1 MFAKETKKQSEISNF
16 LENIISSQSAFEQ
29 HLNKTSRKQNGVF
42 FTNSVS
48 TIDNLLDVVEI
59 NADIFSK
66 RILEPACG
74 QGIFLLKLISKV
86 YDKFP
91 DEKLISSFIENNLF
105 FVDVNNLMVENTTK
119 NILALYF
126 YLFQEEYQG
135 TFNAIN
141 WDFTDKK
148 VINNLFDELPPTP
161 FVELYNS
168 FDYVIGNPPYV
179 TLYGRRDKKENEEQ
193 RINYL
198 KNYKQFPDYVKNG
211 KINLVML
218 FIEHSLD
225 FLNQNGKLSFIID
238 VSFFETAYEHTR
250 RYLLLQTTINE
261 LQVNI
266 KDFNVASGQ
275 VILKVTKS
283 KANKENE
290 VTVTDWKTRN
300 TYSILQS
307 SWFNKDDEYKFRY
320 NGCSVAK
327 QIIDKVKNKNDKT
340 ILQLFPNKN
349 LRTCVMLLNM
359 EDKFTFCDVADKNE
373 ELVFPYYQ
381 GSKALSEKYGKLIYS
396 KYFYYNKPL
405 QDKINKQLKQEL
417 EKAGIKNKKRIGLG
431 ETAIYGNPKVYI
443 RQSAK
448 EIIASI
454 DLNKSSANNSL
465 YVFSLRNNTP
475 ETIEFLYFLCGWLN
489 TDLVTYYAQQMNII
503 RYSQGKQPQIKIS
516 DLGTIFIPTDKGLQ
530 KQFAELS
537 KQVYESPIIKNELSE
552 KMNYLIGEYYEL
564 SQKEIEAIAKAIKDY

>member
-1 MFAKETKKQSEISNF
+1 MLVKEPKKQNEISNF
-16 LENIISSQSAFEQ
+16 LENIISSQSVFEQ
-29 HLNKTSRKQNGVF
+29 RLNKTRRKQNGIF

-48 TIDNLLDVVEI
+48 TVDNLLDVVEI
-59 NADIFSK
+59 NTDIFSK

-91 DEKLISSFIENNLF
+91 NEKLISSFIENNLF
-105 FVDVNNLMVENTTK
+105 FVDVDNVMVENTTK

-126 YLFQEEYQG
+126 YLFEDKYQG

-148 VINNLFDELPPTP
+148 VINNLFDELLPTP
-161 FVELYNS
+161 FTELYNS

-198 KNYKQFPDYVKNG
+198 KNYNQFPSYVKNG
-211 KINLVML
+211 KINFVML

-225 FLNQNGKLSFIID
+225 FLNENGKLSFIID

-250 RYLLLQTTINE
+250 KYLLEQTIINE

-266 KDFNVASGQ
+266 KDFDVASGQ

-283 KANKENE
+283 KSNKENQ
-290 VTVTDWKTRN
+290 VAITDWKTQN
-300 TYSILQS
+300 TYNILQS

-327 QIIDKVKNKNDKT
+327 QIIDKVKSKNDKT

-359 EDKFTFCDVADKNE
+359 EDKFTFCDVTDKNE
-373 ELVFPYYQ
+373 KLVFPYYQ
-381 GSKALSEKYGKLIYS
+381 GSKALSEKYGKLNYS
-396 KYFYYNKPL
+396 KYFYYDKPL
-405 QDKINKQLKQEL
+405 QDEINEQLKQEL

-431 ETAIYGNPKVYI
+431 ETAIYENPKIYI

-448 EIIASI
+448 EIIASV

-465 YVFSLRNNTP
+465 YVFSLRNNKP
-475 ETIEFLYFLCGWLN
+475 ETVEFLYFLSGWLN
-489 TDLVTYYAQQMNII
+489 TDLISYYAQQMKII
-503 RYSQGKQPQIKIS
+503 RYSQGKQPQMKIS
-516 DLGTIFIPTDKGLQ
+516 DLGTIFIPMDKDLQ

-537 KQVYESPIIKNELSE
+537 KQVYEDLTRKNELSE
-552 KMNYLIGEYYEL
+552 KMNDLISQYYEL
-564 SQKEIEAIAKAIKDY
+564 SQKETEAIAKAIKDY